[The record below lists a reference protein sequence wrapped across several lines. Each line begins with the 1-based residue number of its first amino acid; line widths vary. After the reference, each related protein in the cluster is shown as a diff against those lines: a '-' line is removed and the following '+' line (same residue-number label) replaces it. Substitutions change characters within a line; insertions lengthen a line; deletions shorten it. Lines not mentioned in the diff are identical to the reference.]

1 MTSKVK
7 KNKRKRDIDSD
18 IETMFE
24 TIDQY
29 LPRNYTDKVILK
41 LKEDHP
47 DLTAGAVK
55 QTKYAKSGN
64 ISIIRAMFDVATET
78 RELLT
83 K

>member
-7 KNKRKRDIDSD
+7 KNRRKRDIDSD
-18 IETMFE
+18 IETMFL

-29 LPRNYTDKVILK
+29 LPRNYTDSVIIK
-41 LKEDHP
+41 LKDVLP

-55 QTKYAKSGN
+55 QTKYTRSGN
-64 ISIIRAMFDVATET
+64 ILIIKAIYDVALET
-78 RELLT
+78 KNILT